1 MDLGLHGKVAIVAGA
16 SRGLGKAAALALAR
30 EGARVAIC
38 ARERDRLDSASNDI
52 ARIADAQILAI
63 SCDVT
68 VDLDVERLIAGVLE
82 RWARIDILVNNAG
95 GPPAGLFD
103 ELTITQWQS
112 ALELTLL
119 STVRLCQAVVPG
131 MRHQQW
137 GRIVNIASV
146 AARQPVR
153 GLMLSNAA
161 RAGVLG
167 FAKTLSN
174 ELAVDQITVNSVCP
188 GYTRTDRLMELAQA
202 TGERESIDE
211 DAVFRTWKEAIPMKR
226 LGEPDELA
234 ALITFLC
241 SNQAG
246 YITGCAIP
254 VDGGLIQSTF

>member
-16 SRGLGKAAALALAR
+16 SRGLGKATALALAR

-38 ARERDRLDSASNDI
+38 AREQDRLDSASNEI
-52 ARIADAQILAI
+52 ARIAGAEVLAVP
-63 SCDVT
+63 CDVT
-68 VDLDVERLIAGVLE
+68 SEVDVTGLIQVVLE
-82 RWARIDILVNNAG
+82 RWARINILVNNAG

-103 ELTITQWQS
+103 ELTMTQWRS
-112 ALELTLL
+112 ALELNLL
-119 STVRLCQAVVPG
+119 STVRLCRGVVPH

-137 GRIVNIASV
+137 GRIVNITSV
-146 AARQPVR
+146 SARQPVP
-153 GLMLSNAA
+153 GLMLSNAG

-174 ELAVDQITVNSVCP
+174 ELAVDHITVNSVCP
-188 GYTRTDRLMELAQA
+188 GYTRTDRLAELAQA
-202 TGERESIDE
+202 TAERESMDE
-211 DAVFRTWKEAIPMKR
+211 DAVFRAWKEAIPMKR

-241 SNQAG
+241 SIQAG